1 MIELTAEMEQCI
13 NNALID
19 GFPMVLCSVNEEKK
33 PSLTYYGSTQVHRND
48 ELAIWVR
55 NPNSGTLNRIAINQN
70 VALLYRNIPEHL
82 GWQFHGRAII
92 VTDPEVALNIYNNS
106 PKLERDRDP
115 EMLGKALI
123 IELDSVTGRNVEM
136 KR

>member
-1 MIELTAEMEQCI
+1 MIKLTPEIQKYV
-13 NNALID
+13 NNALSD
-19 GFPMVLCSVNEEKK
+19 GFPMILCSVDEDNK

-55 NPNSGTLNRIAINQN
+55 NPNSGTLNRIANNQN

>member
-1 MIELTAEMEQCI
+1 MIELTSEMKQCI
-13 NNALID
+13 INALID
-19 GFPMVLCSVNEEKK
+19 GFPMVLCSVDEENK
-33 PSLTYYGSTQVHRND
+33 PSLTYYGSTQAYQND

-55 NPNSGTLNRIAINQN
+55 NPNSGTLRRLTNNRN

-92 VTDPEVALNIYNNS
+92 VTEPEIALNVYNNS

-123 IELDSVTGRNVEM
+123 IKLDSVIGRDIEM

>member
-1 MIELTAEMEQCI
+1 MIELTPEMKQCI

-19 GFPMVLCSVNEEKK
+19 GFPMVLCSVDEENK
-33 PSLTYYGSTQVHRND
+33 PSLTYYGSTQVYQND
-48 ELAIWVR
+48 DLAIWVR
-55 NPNSGTLNRIAINQN
+55 NPNSGTLRRITNNRN

-92 VTDPEVALNIYNNS
+92 VTDPEVALNVYNNS
-106 PKLERDRDP
+106 PELERNRDP

-123 IELDSVTGRNVEM
+123 IKLDSVVGRDIEM